1 METKNEAALRL
12 SVGLNAELERDI
24 RSKIN
29 PQYEFTPG
37 TESYERKQL
46 ISEIDR
52 LRAVF
57 KIKQDELDIAEE
69 RFGVELIRVHYKY
82 VDNAR
87 NCPVLKKVCAWE
99 NGDEG
104 FIPDVPDAVLSG
116 KPPRTE
122 L

>member
-1 METKNEAALRL
+1 MHTKIDTALRL
-12 SVGLNAELERDI
+12 SVGLDAELERDI

-46 ISEIDR
+46 ICEIDR
-52 LRAVF
+52 LRAAF
-57 KIKQDELDIAEE
+57 KIKQDEVEKAEE
-69 RFGVELIRVHYKY
+69 IFGNDLVRVHYKY

-87 NCPVLKKVCAWE
+87 NCPLLEKVCTWS

-104 FIPDVPDAVLSG
+104 FIYAG
-116 KPPRTE
+116 
-122 L
+122 